1 MTPFSS
7 FHLLKTTITV
17 YIFSADILLI
27 SFADLVLF
35 SYYLWVFL
43 IKNNKQGCFGKCLK
57 ISSFFSGG

>member
-35 SYYLWVFL
+35 SSYLWFFF
-43 IKNNKQGCFGKCLK
+43 KLK
-57 ISSFFSGG
+57 IISRDALVSV